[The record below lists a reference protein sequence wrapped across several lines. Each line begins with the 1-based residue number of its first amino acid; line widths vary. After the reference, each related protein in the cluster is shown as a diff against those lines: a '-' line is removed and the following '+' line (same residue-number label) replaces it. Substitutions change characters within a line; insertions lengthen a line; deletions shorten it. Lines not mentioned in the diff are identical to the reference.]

1 MEGSW
6 IGRRF
11 GLFQDLWPRKTP
23 QKQTPS
29 ALCQSWSLFFL
40 ESFFSFLG
48 IGSYNCK
55 MVQTFSVSWLKFIQ
69 NHGRHQPKKK
79 TQRFQHEKR
88 PQLWTSSPVQSQGV
102 SIWIHATKN
111 WSTNLCSQK
120 KMKNDLSLLASFIV
134 ESFGSWRCYKR
145 ATRLAVMT
153 KQ

>member
-6 IGRRF
+6 IGRKF

-29 ALCQSWSLFFL
+29 SLCQSWSLFFL

-48 IGSYNCK
+48 IGSYNWKCPNCFSEVHPK
-55 MVQTFSVSWLKFIQ
+55 SWQTST
-69 NHGRHQPKKK
+69 KKK
-79 TQRFQHEKR
+79 RFQPTKS

-102 SIWIHATKN
+102 SMGMHAMKN
-111 WSTNLCSQK
+111 SSTNLCSLK

-145 ATRLAVMT
+145 AARLAVMT